1 MIVHSAKCCVVWI
14 EWDETCSP
22 SKWGKTSETNGVMTG
37 LADERVTTWKK
48 SDAALHVGLRYHV
61 YVSAVDD
68 LIQSSRPNSLMI
80 GVRQIK
86 LLQRS
91 QRKVA
96 KKEDSN

>member
-1 MIVHSAKCCVVWI
+1 M
-14 EWDETCSP
+14 DEN
-22 SKWGKTSETNGVMTG
+22 SETNGVMTG
-37 LADERVTTWKK
+37 LTDERVTTWAK
-48 SDAALHVGLRYHV
+48 SDAASRVGLRYHV
-61 YVSAVDD
+61 YVSAGDD

-96 KKEDSN
+96 KKADSN